1 MTLEKDFDHW
11 VSRSMQQKGL
21 KSRVM
26 ARLTSESIL
35 EEIWYGNQGLHLI
48 GAPIRVKID
57 LVALGRYC

>member
-11 VSRSMQQKGL
+11 VSSSMRQKGL